1 MKRPLGLILFLSLSF
16 IFVTSCALKL
26 AEVDSWLITKS
37 GDRASEIDLTGYWQ
51 DSKGTGFLTWGEG
64 YLHQDQNKIKGNIG
78 EYSITGRVSG
88 KTVYLVLTYGKRVYY
103 TARLEL
109 LKDFL
114 SGHYFSAKDKE
125 QKSGYPMSL
134 ARKVS

>member
-37 GDRASEIDLTGYWQ
+37 GNRASEIDLTGYWQ
-51 DSKGTGFLTWGEG
+51 DSKGTGFFTWGEG

-78 EYSITGRVSG
+78 DYSITGIVLG
-88 KTVYLVLTYGKRVYY
+88 K
-103 TARLEL
+103 
-109 LKDFL
+109 
-114 SGHYFSAKDKE
+114 
-125 QKSGYPMSL
+125 KSIS
-134 ARKVS
+134 S